1 MQHSG
6 WQIPTEIA
14 SLNGLAMLNLSH
26 NLFSNNIPLNV
37 GNMSKLESLDLSF
50 NRLSGHIPQSLTS
63 IDSLGFLSLSHN
75 NLSGKIPR
83 GNHFDTL
90 SLEGSAFVGNEFL
103 CGFPT
108 EKDCEGKHSIGID
121 KTNPSSETDN
131 DDKEDA
137 KQKLLLYAIVSLGFG
152 VGFWSLFLVLL
163 LNKQKWW
170 FPYWRIVDSVAVA
183 IVKRCIHKNE

>member
-1 MQHSG
+1 
-6 WQIPTEIA
+6 
-14 SLNGLAMLNLSH
+14 
-26 NLFSNNIPLNV
+26 
-37 GNMSKLESLDLSF
+37 MSKLESLDLSF
-50 NRLSGHIPQSLTS
+50 NILSGHIPQSLTS

-183 IVKRCIHKNE
+183 INASSFLLNYDLIVIVAFDIRKECEASLSLISSLMASCRKIKDWMYM